1 MQKARILVL
10 GSLVLLATAAY
21 ASSGSVGDSQAN
33 LVMQIGVLLF
43 AVKLGGK
50 LASLVKVPAV
60 LGELMIGILI
70 GPYALG
76 AIPIPFLGLPHGL
89 FGFTPGTGL
98 PVSAELYGVST
109 IASILLLFISG
120 LETDLALFLRYSA
133 VGGLIGVGGVVVA
146 FVAGDLVGV
155 LLFGGDFMTPANLFF
170 GIMST
175 ATSVG
180 ITARILSERRKMD
193 SPEGVTILAAAVF
206 DDVIGIILLAVVMG
220 IAALGQAQGESLQWG
235 RIGLIALKAFA
246 IWLGFT
252 ALGLLLS
259 KKIARFLKRFKQ
271 ASAFSILAL
280 GMALFLAGV
289 FEKEGLAMIIGAY
302 VLGLALSKSDIS
314 HIITEKLHVLYEF
327 FVPVFFAVMGMMVD
341 VSQFFKPAV
350 LIGGLLFTV
359 VGVASKLLGC
369 GLPALFA
376 GFNSRGALRIGIGMV
391 PRGEVALII
400 AGIGLAGGILDPA
413 SFGIAI
419 MMTLITT
426 LIAPFGLNTALK
438 LPGSGTRKQQDQA
451 EAETVEYSFPSED
464 VAILVTD
471 TISHQL
477 QSEGFYVK
485 TMDIGES
492 IARVRKDDTSFS
504 MKLDGTRLEFQGS
517 VDNMPIVQTVVFEA
531 VATLNTSFSRMKN
544 DFDPASLH
552 KAHAKIRQPA
562 DKHAGASPVHG
573 SSLGK
578 AINPFSIAM
587 ELQGNSKEEVIKELL
602 QLLKDNRRLDD
613 FDTAY
618 KEIMQ
623 REASMS
629 TGMQDGVAIP
639 HAKSDTVDH
648 LVAAVGLKHGGMDF
662 ASLDGQPTSII
673 ILSLSSRKNPESHLQ
688 FLAAV
693 GSVLHDADKRQQV
706 LDAKIAGEV
715 AAILGV

>member
-1 MQKARILVL
+1 MLKARIFVLGLLLVL
-10 GSLVLLATAAY
+10 AFTVY

-43 AVKLGGK
+43 AVKVGGK
-50 LASLVKVPAV
+50 LASLLRVPVV

-76 AIPIPFLGLPHGL
+76 ALPLPFLGLPHGL
-89 FGFTPGTGL
+89 FGFVPGSTL
-98 PVSAELYGVST
+98 PVSPELYGIST

-133 VGGLIGVGGVVVA
+133 VGGLIGIGGVVVA
-146 FVAGDLVGV
+146 FVAGDLVGI
-155 LLFGGDFMTPANLFF
+155 LLFGGSFMTPANLFF

-220 IAALGQAQGESLQWG
+220 IAALGQARGESLQWG
-235 RIGLIALKAFA
+235 RIGLIALKAFG

-252 ALGLLLS
+252 AVGLLLS
-259 KKIARFLKRFKQ
+259 KRIAFFLKKFKQ

-341 VSQFFKPAV
+341 VSQFLKPAV
-350 LIGGLLFTV
+350 LAGGLLFTL

-369 GLPALFA
+369 GLPALLA
-376 GFNSRGALRIGIGMV
+376 GFNSRGALRVGIGMV

-400 AGIGLAGGILDPA
+400 AGIGLSTGILNPA
-413 SFGIAI
+413 SFGMAI
-419 MMTLITT
+419 MMTLVTT
-426 LIAPFGLNTALK
+426 LVAPFGLNAALK

-451 EAETVEYSFPSED
+451 EAETVEYSFPSDD
-464 VAILVTD
+464 VAVLVTD

-504 MKLDGTRLEFQGS
+504 MKLDGTKLEFQGS
-517 VDNMPIVQTVVFEA
+517 ADDMPIVQTVVFEA
-531 VATLNTSFSRMKN
+531 VAALNTSFGRMKN
-544 DFDPASLH
+544 DFDPASLQKFQT
-552 KAHAKIRQPA
+552 KASAASEKSGSAHPA
-562 DKHAGASPVHG
+562 RAVVQKSIISPFCV
-573 SSLGK
+573 SLDLKGDT
-578 AINPFSIAM
+578 
-587 ELQGNSKEEVIKELL
+587 KEAVIKELL
-602 QLLKDNRRLDD
+602 QLLKENRRISDI
-613 FDTAY
+613 DTAFT
-618 KEIMQ
+618 EIME

-648 LVAAVGLKHGGMDF
+648 LVAAVGLKPDGMDF

-688 FLAAV
+688 FLAAI
-693 GSVLHDADKRQQV
+693 GSVLHDPDKRQQV
-706 LDAKIAGEV
+706 LTAKNAGELV
-715 AAILGV
+715 SILGV